1 MAEVA
6 EEQPVPIAMRAGSA
20 AIPGIR
26 QLLLL
31 AGLAA
36 AVALGVAVALWS
48 QSPSYRVL
56 FPNVDASEMGAIT
69 SVLESAA
76 IDYEVEAASGTLL
89 VDGAKLGQAQMLLA
103 GQGLPQSKGV
113 TLESLYDGQGYA
125 TSQFMETKFYTH
137 ALEAKLERI
146 IGSLNTVKAAQV
158 SLGLPKRSAFLR
170 DRKAATAS
178 VVVHLFP
185 GRTLGPGQAKA
196 ITHLV
201 ASSVP
206 DLEAGNITLLDE
218 NSNLL
223 SSQAGEDALGA
234 ATSQFEYKRRLE
246 NALAE
251 NIDTL
256 LVPIMGPGR
265 SRTRVVARLD
275 FTEVEETTER
285 FDPASQV
292 VRSEQTSQ
300 QESKGGL
307 GALGIPGALSNQPPV
322 NALGNRTPPPAD
334 PAADVA
340 DAGGAAAGQGAA
352 AAQAGTPAPE
362 DAVPTSSAREATRNF
377 EVDRTIS
384 RKRAPKGQVERLSVA
399 VVLDYLPPAGSGRN
413 AESVAL
419 TEEQLAEIG
428 GLIREAVGYDEVRGD
443 TLNLI
448 NMPFQAAPAPASV
461 EPPPVWENPWVMD
474 IGKLVL
480 AAIVVLSL
488 VMFVLKPLVQNLLNP
503 PAPVAALPSMDGSG
517 GYPQMQI
524 MPRED
529 PLQIAQNMATN
540 DPKRIAQVVK
550 DWVAADE

>member
-1 MAEVA
+1 MAEV
-6 EEQPVPIAMRAGSA
+6 EDHPTPVVSQGGANG
-20 AIPGIR
+20 IPGIR
-26 QLLLL
+26 QLLILV
-31 AGLAA
+31 GLAA
-36 AVALGVAVALWS
+36 AVAIGVAVALWS
-48 QSPSYRVL
+48 QSPTYRVL
-56 FPNVDASEMGAIT
+56 FPSVDASEMGAIGG
-69 SVLESAA
+69 VLETAG
-76 IDYEVEAASGTLL
+76 IDYRLEGTTGALL
-89 VDGAKLGQAQMLLA
+89 VEGASVNQAQMLLA

-137 ALEAKLERI
+137 ALESKLERI

-170 DRKAATAS
+170 DRKSPTAS
-178 VVVHLFP
+178 VVVHLYP
-185 GRTLGPGQAKA
+185 GRVLEGGQAKA
-196 ITHLV
+196 IVHLV

-206 DLEAGNITLLDE
+206 DLEPANVTLLDE

-223 SSQAGEDALGA
+223 SNQAGDDPLGA
-234 ATSQFEYKRRLE
+234 ATSQFEYRRRLE

-275 FTEVEETTER
+275 FTELEETTER
-285 FDPASQV
+285 FDPTSQV

-300 QESKGGL
+300 QESVGGAL

-322 NALGNRTPPPAD
+322 NALGNPPQQAASGGAV
-334 PAADVA
+334 AAD
-340 DAGGAAAGQGAA
+340 
-352 AAQAGTPAPE
+352 GTTNTAPL
-362 DAVPTSSAREATRNF
+362 PRSSAQDSVLNY

-384 RKRAPKGQVERLSVA
+384 RKRAPRGQVERLSVA
-399 VVLDYLPPAGSGRN
+399 VVLDYLPPQGGERN
-413 AESVAL
+413 AQPVPL
-419 TEEQLAEIG
+419 TEAQLAEIS
-428 GLIREAVGYDEVRGD
+428 GLIREAVGYDESRGD

-448 NMPFQAAPAPASV
+448 NMPFQMPPTPAEAQAPPI
-461 EPPPVWENPWVMD
+461 WENPMVMD

-480 AAIVVLSL
+480 AAVVVLAL
-488 VMFVLKPLVQNLLNP
+488 VMFVLKPLVQNLLQPP
-503 PAPVAALPSMDGSG
+503 PARSPALPLDQIGH
-517 GYPQMQI
+517 PQMQL

-529 PLQIAQNMATN
+529 PLQIAQSMAST

>member
-1 MAEVA
+1 MADTEAVSTA
-6 EEQPVPIAMRAGSA
+6 ISPANRGPGN

-26 QLLLL
+26 QVLLL
-31 AGLAA
+31 AALAG
-36 AVALGVAVALWS
+36 AVAIGVAVALWS

-56 FPNVDASEMGAIT
+56 FPAVDASEMGAIGG
-69 SVLESAA
+69 VLDSAG
-76 IDYEVEAASGTLL
+76 IDYRLDGTTGALL
-89 VDGAKLGQAQMLLA
+89 VDGGSVNRAQMLLA

-137 ALEAKLERI
+137 ALEGKLERI

-158 SLGLPKRSAFLR
+158 SLGLPKPSAFLR
-170 DRKAATAS
+170 DRKSPTAS

-185 GRTLGPGQAKA
+185 GRVLEPGQAKA
-196 ITHLV
+196 IVHLV

-206 DLEAGNITLLDE
+206 GLEPANVTLLDE

-223 SSQAGEDALGA
+223 SGQPGEDVLGA
-234 ATSQFEYKRRLE
+234 ATSQFEYRRRLE

-265 SRTRVVARLD
+265 SRTRVVANLD
-275 FTEVEETTER
+275 FTELEETTER

-300 QESKGGL
+300 QESVGGAL

-322 NALGNRTPPPAD
+322 NAIGNPPQTAQG
-334 PAADVA
+334 
-340 DAGGAAAGQGAA
+340 GGAAAAT
-352 AAQAGTPAPE
+352 GTASAEPLPR
-362 DAVPTSSAREATRNF
+362 SSAQDSILNY

-384 RKRAPKGQVERLSVA
+384 RKRAPRGQLERLSVA
-399 VVLDYLPPAGSGRN
+399 VVLDYLPAPGGGRN
-413 AESVAL
+413 AEPVPL
-419 TEEQLAEIG
+419 TEDQLNEIS
-428 GLIREAVGYDEVRGD
+428 GLIREAVGYDESRGD

-448 NMPFQAAPAPASV
+448 NMPFQAPPLPAEAEAPPI
-461 EPPPVWENPWVMD
+461 WENPLVMD
-474 IGKLVL
+474 AGRLVL
-480 AAIVVLSL
+480 AAVIVLSL
-488 VMFVLKPLVQNLLNP
+488 VVFVLKPLVQNLLQPP
-503 PAPVAALPSMDGSG
+503 PAPAPALPYDQAGH
-517 GYPQMQI
+517 PQMQL
-524 MPRED
+524 MARED
-529 PLQIAQNMATN
+529 PLQIAQNMANT

>member
-1 MAEVA
+1 MAEV
-6 EEQPVPIAMRAGSA
+6 EEQPLPMAARPNAGG
-20 AIPGIR
+20 IPGLR
-26 QLLLL
+26 QGLMLV
-31 AGLAA
+31 GLAA

-48 QSPSYRVL
+48 QTPSYRVL
-56 FPNVDASEMGAIT
+56 FPSVDPSEMGAISGLLETAGIAYEIDGT
-69 SVLESAA
+69 SGA
-76 IDYEVEAASGTLL
+76 LL
-89 VDGAKLGQAQMLLA
+89 VEGASLNQAQMLLA

-113 TLESLYDGQGYA
+113 TLENLYDGQGYA

-137 ALEAKLERI
+137 ALEAKLERV

-170 DRKAATAS
+170 DRKAPTAS

-185 GRTLGPGQAKA
+185 GRILEPGQAKA

-206 DLEAGNITLLDE
+206 DLEPGNVTLLDE

-223 SSQAGEDALGA
+223 SNQAGDDLLGA
-234 ATSQFEYKRRLE
+234 ATSQFEYRRRLE
-246 NALAE
+246 SALAE

-265 SRTRVVARLD
+265 SRTRVVASLD
-275 FTEVEETTER
+275 FTELEETTER

-300 QESKGGL
+300 QESVGGAL

-322 NALGNRTPPPAD
+322 NALGNPPQQQAPAPD
-334 PAADVA
+334 AAVAAD
-340 DAGGAAAGQGAA
+340 GTAA
-352 AAQAGTPAPE
+352 TEPLPR
-362 DAVPTSSAREATRNF
+362 SSAQDSILNY

-384 RKRAPKGQVERLSVA
+384 RKRAPRGQVERLSVA
-399 VVLDYLPPAGSGRN
+399 VVLDYLPAPGGGRN
-413 AESVAL
+413 AEPVPLSA
-419 TEEQLAEIG
+419 EQLAEIE
-428 GLIREAVGYDEVRGD
+428 GLIREAVGYDEARGD

-448 NMPFQAAPAPASV
+448 NMPFQAAPAPVEA
-461 EPPPVWENPWVMD
+461 EPPPIWENPMVMD
-474 IGKLVL
+474 VGKLVL
-480 AAIVVLSL
+480 AAVIVLAL
-488 VMFVLKPLVQNLLNP
+488 VIFVLKPLVQNLLAPP
-503 PAPVAALPSMDGSG
+503 PAPAPALPLDQA
-517 GYPQMQI
+517 GYPQMQL

-529 PLQIAQNMATN
+529 PLQIAQNMATT

>member
-1 MAEVA
+1 MAEA
-6 EEQPVPIAMRAGSA
+6 QQAAMPARGTGGG
-20 AIPGIR
+20 IPGLR
-26 QLLLL
+26 QVLLL
-31 AGLAA
+31 AALAG
-36 AVALGVAVALWS
+36 AVAIGVAVALWS

-56 FPNVDASEMGAIT
+56 FPSIDASEMGAI
-69 SVLESAA
+69 SGVLESAG
-76 IDYEVEAASGTLL
+76 IDYQFDGASGALL
-89 VDGAKLGQAQMLLA
+89 VDGARVNQAQMLLA

-113 TLESLYDGQGYA
+113 TLENLYDGQGYA

-158 SLGLPKRSAFLR
+158 SLGLPKPSAFLR
-170 DRKAATAS
+170 DRKSPTAS

-185 GRTLGPGQAKA
+185 GRVLEPGQAKA
-196 ITHLV
+196 IVHLV

-206 DLEAGNITLLDE
+206 DLEPANVTLLDE

-223 SSQAGEDALGA
+223 SSRAGEDLLGA
-234 ATSQFEYKRRLE
+234 ATSQFEYRRRLE

-265 SRTRVVARLD
+265 SRTRVVASLD
-275 FTEVEETTER
+275 FTELEETTER

-300 QESKGGL
+300 QQSVGGAL
-307 GALGIPGALSNQPPV
+307 GAIGIPGALTNQPPV
-322 NALGNRTPPPAD
+322 NALGNPPQ
-334 PAADVA
+334 AAPGAVA
-340 DAGGAAAGQGAA
+340 AEGAASE
-352 AAQAGTPAPE
+352 T
-362 DAVPTSSAREATRNF
+362 VPRSSAQDSILNY

-384 RKRAPKGQVERLSVA
+384 RKRAPRGQLERLSVA
-399 VVLDYLPPAGSGRN
+399 VVLDYLPAPGGGRN
-413 AESVAL
+413 AEPVPL
-419 TEEQLAEIG
+419 TEEQLAEIS
-428 GLIREAVGYDEVRGD
+428 GLIREAVGYDESRGD

-448 NMPFQAAPAPASV
+448 NMPFQAPPMPAEAEAPPI
-461 EPPPVWENPWVMD
+461 WENPLVMD
-474 IGKLVL
+474 AGRLVL
-480 AAIVVLSL
+480 AALVVLSL
-488 VMFVLKPLVQNLLNP
+488 VIFVLKPLVQNLMQP
-503 PAPVAALPSMDGSG
+503 PAPPPAPALSFDQAGH
-517 GYPQMQI
+517 PQMQL

-529 PLQIAQNMATN
+529 PLLIAQNMANT

>member
-1 MAEVA
+1 MAEA
-6 EEQPVPIAMRAGSA
+6 QEASTPMSARSQGA

-26 QLLLL
+26 QVLLLV
-31 AGLAA
+31 ALAA
-36 AVALGVAVALWS
+36 AVAVGVAIALWS

-56 FPNVDASEMGAIT
+56 FPSVDASEMGPIGG
-69 SVLESAA
+69 VLEGAGIEYRFDA
-76 IDYEVEAASGTLL
+76 GSGALM
-89 VDGAKLGQAQMLLA
+89 VDGASVSRAQMLLA

-137 ALEAKLERI
+137 ALESKLERI

-158 SLGLPKRSAFLR
+158 SLGLPKPSAFLR
-170 DRKAATAS
+170 DRKSPTAS

-185 GRTLGPGQAKA
+185 GRVLEPGQAKA
-196 ITHLV
+196 VVHLV

-206 DLEAGNITLLDE
+206 DLEPANVTLLDE

-223 SSQAGEDALGA
+223 SSQPGEDVLGA
-234 ATSQFEYKRRLE
+234 ATSQFEYRRRLE

-275 FTEVEETTER
+275 FTELEETTER

-300 QESKGGL
+300 QESVGGTL

-322 NALGNRTPPPAD
+322 NALGNPPRN
-334 PAADVA
+334 AAP
-340 DAGGAAAGQGAA
+340 GAA
-352 AAQAGTPAPE
+352 AATGTVEREPLPR
-362 DAVPTSSAREATRNF
+362 SSAQDSILNY

-384 RKRAPKGQVERLSVA
+384 RKRAPRGELERLSVA
-399 VVLDYLPPAGSGRN
+399 VVLDYLPAPGGGRN
-413 AESVAL
+413 AEPVPLS
-419 TEEQLAEIG
+419 EDQLNEIS
-428 GLIREAVGYDEVRGD
+428 GLIREAVGYDESRGD

-448 NMPFQAAPAPASV
+448 NMPFQAPPLPMEA
-461 EPPPVWENPWVMD
+461 EPPPVWENPMVMD
-474 IGKLVL
+474 AGKLVL
-480 AAIVVLSL
+480 AAVVVLSL
-488 VMFVLKPLVQNLLNP
+488 VIFVLKPLVQNLLQPP
-503 PAPVAALPSMDGSG
+503 PAPAPALPYDQAGH
-517 GYPQMQI
+517 PQMHL

-529 PLQIAQNMATN
+529 PLQIAQNMANT

>member
-1 MAEVA
+1 MAEV
-6 EEQPVPIAMRAGSA
+6 EEQSLVTPSQRDAGG
-20 AIPGIR
+20 IPGMR
-26 QLLLL
+26 QGLLLV
-31 AGLAA
+31 GLAV
-36 AVALGVAVALWS
+36 AVAIGVAVALWS

-56 FPNVDASEMGAIT
+56 FPSIDPSEMGAI
-69 SVLESAA
+69 SSALETAGIA
-76 IDYEVEAASGTLL
+76 YEIDSASGALL
-89 VDGAKLGQAQMLLA
+89 VEGSSITQAQMLLA

-113 TLESLYDGQGYA
+113 TLENLYEGQGYA

-137 ALEAKLERI
+137 ALEAKLERV

-170 DRKAATAS
+170 DRKAPTAS

-185 GRTLGPGQAKA
+185 GRILEPGQAKA

-206 DLEAGNITLLDE
+206 DLEPGNVTLLDE

-223 SSQAGEDALGA
+223 SSQGSDDLLGA
-234 ATSQFEYKRRLE
+234 ATSQFEYRQRLE

-265 SRTRVVARLD
+265 SRTRVVANLD
-275 FTEVEETTER
+275 FTELEETTER

-300 QESKGGL
+300 QESVGAAL

-322 NALGNRTPPPAD
+322 NAIGNPPQQPAV
-334 PAADVA
+334 AAD
-340 DAGGAAAGQGAA
+340 GTTAAE
-352 AAQAGTPAPE
+352 PLPR
-362 DAVPTSSAREATRNF
+362 SSAQDSVLNY

-384 RKRAPKGQVERLSVA
+384 RKRAPRGQVERLSVA
-399 VVLDYLPPAGSGRN
+399 VVLDYLPAPGGGRN
-413 AESVAL
+413 AEPVPL
-419 TEEQLAEIG
+419 TDEQLAEIG
-428 GLIREAVGYDEVRGD
+428 GLIREAVGYDETRGD

-448 NMPFQAAPAPASV
+448 NMPFQAAPTPVEAEAP
-461 EPPPVWENPWVMD
+461 PIWENPMVMD

-480 AAIVVLSL
+480 AAVIVLSL
-488 VMFVLKPLVQNLLNP
+488 VIFVLKPLVQNLLQPP
-503 PAPVAALPSMDGSG
+503 PAPTPALPMDHA
-517 GYPQMQI
+517 GYPQMQL

-529 PLQIAQNMATN
+529 PMQIAQNMAST

>member
-1 MAEVA
+1 MAEV
-6 EEQPVPIAMRAGSA
+6 EEQPLPLAARPGSGS
-20 AIPGIR
+20 IPGLR
-26 QLLLL
+26 QGLTLV
-31 AGLAA
+31 GLAA

-56 FPNVDASEMGAIT
+56 FPSIDPSEMGAI
-69 SVLESAA
+69 SGVLESAGIA
-76 IDYEVEAASGTLL
+76 YEIDNTSGALL
-89 VDGAKLGQAQMLLA
+89 VDSASVNQAQLLLA

-113 TLESLYDGQGYA
+113 TLANLYDGQGYA

-137 ALEAKLERI
+137 ALEAKLERT

-170 DRKAATAS
+170 DRKAPTAS

-185 GRTLGPGQAKA
+185 GRILEPGQAKA

-206 DLEAGNITLLDE
+206 DLEPGNVTLLDE

-223 SSQAGEDALGA
+223 SNQAGEDLLGA
-234 ATSQFEYKRRLE
+234 ATSQFEYRRRLE
-246 NALAE
+246 SALAE

-265 SRTRVVARLD
+265 SRTRVVASLD
-275 FTEVEETTER
+275 FTELEETTER

-300 QESKGGL
+300 QESVGGAL

-322 NALGNRTPPPAD
+322 NALGNPPQQAAD
-334 PAADVA
+334 PAADP
-340 DAGGAAAGQGAA
+340 AAADGTAPA
-352 AAQAGTPAPE
+352 EPLPRSTAQ
-362 DAVPTSSAREATRNF
+362 DSILNY

-384 RKRAPKGQVERLSVA
+384 RKRAPRGQVERLSVA
-399 VVLDYLPPAGSGRN
+399 VVLDYLPAAGGGRN
-413 AESVAL
+413 AEPVPL
-419 TEEQLAEIG
+419 TAEQLAEIQ
-428 GLIREAVGYDEVRGD
+428 GLIREAVGYDEARGD

-448 NMPFQAAPAPASV
+448 NMPFQAAPAPA
-461 EPPPVWENPWVMD
+461 ELEAPPIWENPLVMD

-480 AAIVVLSL
+480 AAVIVLAL
-488 VMFVLKPLVQNLLNP
+488 VIFVLKPLVQTLLAPP
-503 PAPVAALPSMDGSG
+503 PAPAPALPLDQA
-517 GYPQMQI
+517 GYPQMQL

-529 PLQIAQNMATN
+529 PLQIAQNMATT

>member
-1 MAEVA
+1 MAEV
-6 EEQPVPIAMRAGSA
+6 EEQPLPLASRPNAGG
-20 AIPGIR
+20 IPGMR
-26 QLLLL
+26 QGLILV
-31 AGLAA
+31 GLAA
-36 AVALGVAVALWS
+36 AVAIGVAVALWS

-56 FPNVDASEMGAIT
+56 FPSIDPSEMGAIS
-69 SVLESAA
+69 SVLETAGIA
-76 IDYEVEAASGTLL
+76 YEIDGGSGALL
-89 VDGAKLGQAQMLLA
+89 VESASLSQAQMLLA

-113 TLESLYDGQGYA
+113 TLENLYDGQGYA

-137 ALEAKLERI
+137 ALESKLERI

-170 DRKAATAS
+170 DRKAPTAS

-185 GRTLGPGQAKA
+185 GRILEGGQAKA

-206 DLEAGNITLLDE
+206 DLEPNNVTLLDE

-223 SSQAGEDALGA
+223 SNQGADDLLGA
-234 ATSQFEYKRRLE
+234 ATSQFEYRRRLE

-265 SRTRVVARLD
+265 ARTRVVASLD
-275 FTEVEETTER
+275 FTELEETTER

-300 QESKGGL
+300 QESVGGAL

-322 NALGNRTPPPAD
+322 NALGNPPQ
-334 PAADVA
+334 PAADGTVA
-340 DAGGAAAGQGAA
+340 AD
-352 AAQAGTPAPE
+352 GTANAEPLPR
-362 DAVPTSSAREATRNF
+362 SSAQDAILNY

-384 RKRAPKGQVERLSVA
+384 RKRAPRGQVERLSVA
-399 VVLDYLPPAGSGRN
+399 VVLDYLPAPGGGRN
-413 AESVAL
+413 AEPVPLS
-419 TEEQLAEIG
+419 EEQLAEIG
-428 GLIREAVGYDEVRGD
+428 GLIREAVGYDENRGD

-448 NMPFQAAPAPASV
+448 NMPFQTAPAPV
-461 EPPPVWENPWVMD
+461 EAEPAPIWENPMVMD

-480 AAIVVLSL
+480 AAVIVLSL
-488 VMFVLKPLVQNLLNP
+488 VIFVLKPLVQNLLQPP
-503 PAPVAALPSMDGSG
+503 PAPTSALPLDQA
-517 GYPQMQI
+517 GYPQMQL

-529 PLQIAQNMATN
+529 PMQIAQNMATT

>member
-1 MAEVA
+1 MAEV
-6 EEQPVPIAMRAGSA
+6 EEQPLPMAARPGSGS
-20 AIPGIR
+20 IPGMR
-26 QLLLL
+26 QGLILV
-31 AGLAA
+31 GLAA
-36 AVALGVAVALWS
+36 AVAIGVAVALWS

-56 FPNVDASEMGAIT
+56 FPSIDPSEIGAI
-69 SVLESAA
+69 SGVLETAGIA
-76 IDYEVEAASGTLL
+76 YEIDNTTGALL
-89 VDGAKLGQAQMLLA
+89 VDAGSLNQAQMLLA

-113 TLESLYDGQGYA
+113 TLENLYDGQGYA

-137 ALEAKLERI
+137 ALEGKLERI

-170 DRKAATAS
+170 DRKAPTAS

-185 GRTLGPGQAKA
+185 GRILEPGQAKA

-206 DLEAGNITLLDE
+206 DLEPGNVTLLDE

-223 SSQAGEDALGA
+223 SNQAGDDPLGA
-234 ATSQFEYKRRLE
+234 ATSQFEYRRRLE

-265 SRTRVVARLD
+265 SRTRVVANLD
-275 FTEVEETTER
+275 FTELEETTER

-300 QESKGGL
+300 QESVGGAL

-322 NALGNRTPPPAD
+322 NALGNPPQAAPPPV
-334 PAADVA
+334 AADGTVAVA
-340 DAGGAAAGQGAA
+340 DAE
-352 AAQAGTPAPE
+352 P
-362 DAVPTSSAREATRNF
+362 VPRSSAQDAILNY

-384 RKRAPKGQVERLSVA
+384 RKRAPRGQVERLSVA
-399 VVLDYLPPAGSGRN
+399 VVLDYLPPADGGRN
-413 AESVAL
+413 AEPVPL
-419 TEEQLAEIG
+419 TDAQLAEIQ
-428 GLIREAVGYDEVRGD
+428 GLIREAVGYDESRGD

-448 NMPFQAAPAPASV
+448 NMPFQAPPTPAEAEPAPL
-461 EPPPVWENPWVMD
+461 WENPLVMD

-480 AAIVVLSL
+480 AAVIVLSL
-488 VMFVLKPLVQNLLNP
+488 VIFVLKPLVQNLLQPP
-503 PAPVAALPSMDGSG
+503 PAPTPALPLDQAGF
-517 GYPQMQI
+517 PQMQL

-529 PLQIAQNMATN
+529 PLQIAQNMATT

>member
-1 MAEVA
+1 MAEV
-6 EEQPVPIAMRAGSA
+6 EEQPLPMASRPNQGG
-20 AIPGIR
+20 IPGLR
-26 QLLLL
+26 QGLLLL
-31 AGLAA
+31 GLAA

-56 FPNVDASEMGAIT
+56 FPSIDPSEMGAI
-69 SVLESAA
+69 SGVLETAGIA
-76 IDYEVEAASGTLL
+76 YEIDSTSGALL
-89 VDGAKLGQAQMLLA
+89 VESARLNQAQMLLA

-113 TLESLYDGQGYA
+113 TLENLYDGQGYA

-137 ALEAKLERI
+137 ALEGKLERI

-170 DRKAATAS
+170 DRKAPTAS

-185 GRTLGPGQAKA
+185 GRILEPGQAKA

-206 DLEAGNITLLDE
+206 DLEPSNVTLLDE

-223 SSQAGEDALGA
+223 SNQADDDLLGA
-234 ATSQFEYKRRLE
+234 ATSQFEYRRRLE

-265 SRTRVVARLD
+265 SRTRVVANLD
-275 FTEVEETTER
+275 FTELEETTER

-292 VRSEQTSQ
+292 VRSEQSSQ
-300 QESKGGL
+300 QESIGGAL

-322 NALGNRTPPPAD
+322 NALGNPPQQQAP
-334 PAADVA
+334 
-340 DAGGAAAGQGAA
+340 GAAGAA
-352 AAQAGTPAPE
+352 GAEGTVAAEPLPRSTAQ
-362 DAVPTSSAREATRNF
+362 DSILNY

-384 RKRAPKGQVERLSVA
+384 RKRAPRGRVERLSVA
-399 VVLDYLPPAGSGRN
+399 VVLDYLPPAGGGRN
-413 AESVAL
+413 AEPVPL
-419 TEEQLAEIG
+419 TAEQLAEIQ
-428 GLIREAVGYDEVRGD
+428 GLIREAVGYDESRGD

-448 NMPFQAAPAPASV
+448 NMPFQAAPTPV
-461 EPPPVWENPWVMD
+461 EAEPSPIWENPLVLD

-480 AAIVVLSL
+480 AAVIVLSL
-488 VMFVLKPLVQNLLNP
+488 VIFVLKPLVQNLLTP
-503 PAPVAALPSMDGSG
+503 QQAPAPALPLDQA
-517 GYPQMQI
+517 GYPQMQL

-529 PLQIAQNMATN
+529 PLQIAQNMAST

>member
-6 EEQPVPIAMRAGSA
+6 EASAMPVSARAGTT

-26 QLLLL
+26 QILLL

-56 FPNVDASEMGAIT
+56 FPSIDASEVGAIA
-69 SVLESAA
+69 SVLESAG
-76 IDYEVEAASGTLL
+76 IDYEVDAASGSLL
-89 VDGAKLGQAQMLLA
+89 VEGSKVSQAQMLLA

-113 TLESLYDGQGYA
+113 TLENLYDGQGYA

-170 DRKAATAS
+170 DRKASTAS

-185 GRTLGPGQAKA
+185 GRTLEPGQAKA
-196 ITHLV
+196 IIHLV

-206 DLEAGNITLLDE
+206 DLEAGNVTLLDE

-223 SSQAGEDALGA
+223 SSQAGADMLGA

-246 NALAE
+246 SALAE

-300 QESKGGL
+300 QESTGLL
-307 GALGIPGALSNQPPV
+307 GAVGIPGALSNQPPV
-322 NALGNRTPPPAD
+322 NALGNRAPPPAD
-334 PAADVA
+334 PGAPAAP
-340 DAGGAAAGQGAA
+340 QGAA
-352 AAQAGTPAPE
+352 VATNEESSPK
-362 DAVPTSSAREATRNF
+362 SSAREATRNF

-384 RKRAPKGQVERLSVA
+384 RKRAPRGQVERLSVA
-399 VVLDYLPPAGSGRN
+399 VVLDYLPPAGGGRN
-413 AESVAL
+413 AEPVPL
-419 TEEQLAEIG
+419 TEAQLAEIG
-428 GLIREAVGYDEVRGD
+428 GLIREAVGYDEARGD
-443 TLNLI
+443 TVNLI
-448 NMPFQAAPAPASV
+448 NMPFQVAPAPAAL
-461 EPPPVWENPWVMD
+461 EPPPIWENPMVMD
-474 IGKLVL
+474 IGKLLL
-480 AAIVVLSL
+480 AAVVVLTL
-488 VMFVLKPLVQNLLNP
+488 VLVVLKPLVHNLLQP
-503 PAPVAALPSMDGSG
+503 PAAQSTQHTAMDGA
-517 GYPQMQI
+517 GYQMQMI
-524 MPRED
+524 PRED
-529 PLQIAQNMATN
+529 PMQIAHNMATN

>member
-1 MAEVA
+1 MAEV
-6 EEQPVPIAMRAGSA
+6 EEQPLPTTSRPVAGG
-20 AIPGIR
+20 IPGFR
-26 QLLLL
+26 QGLLLV
-31 AGLAA
+31 GLAA
-36 AVALGVAVALWS
+36 AVAIGVAVALWS

-56 FPNVDASEMGAIT
+56 FPSIDPSEMGAI
-69 SVLESAA
+69 SGVLESAGIA
-76 IDYEVEAASGTLL
+76 YEIDGSSGALL
-89 VDGAKLGQAQMLLA
+89 VEGASLSQAQMLLA

-113 TLESLYDGQGYA
+113 TLENLYDGQGYS

-170 DRKAATAS
+170 DRKAPTAS

-185 GRTLGPGQAKA
+185 GRILEPGQAKA

-206 DLEAGNITLLDE
+206 DLEPSNVTLLDE

-223 SSQAGEDALGA
+223 SNQAADDLLGA
-234 ATSQFEYKRRLE
+234 ATSQFEYRRRLE

-265 SRTRVVARLD
+265 SRTRVVANLD
-275 FTEVEETTER
+275 FTELEETTER

-300 QESKGGL
+300 QESVGGTL

-322 NALGNRTPPPAD
+322 NALGNPPQQV
-334 PAADVA
+334 PAAGGTVQANGTVA
-340 DAGGAAAGQGAA
+340 
-352 AAQAGTPAPE
+352 TEPLPR
-362 DAVPTSSAREATRNF
+362 SSAQDAILNY

-384 RKRAPKGQVERLSVA
+384 RKRAPRGQVERLSVA
-399 VVLDYLPPAGSGRN
+399 VVLDYLPAPGGGRN
-413 AESVAL
+413 AEPVPL
-419 TEEQLAEIG
+419 TEEQLTEIG
-428 GLIREAVGYDEVRGD
+428 GLIREAVGYDESRGD

-448 NMPFQAAPAPASV
+448 NMPFQAAPTPVEA
-461 EPPPVWENPWVMD
+461 EPPPLWENPLVMD
-474 IGKLVL
+474 VGKLLL
-480 AAIVVLSL
+480 AAVIVLSL
-488 VMFVLKPLVQNLLNP
+488 VIFVLKPLVQHLLQP
-503 PAPVAALPSMDGSG
+503 PPTPTSALPLDHA
-517 GYPQMQI
+517 GYPQMQL

-529 PLQIAQNMATN
+529 PMQIAQNMATT

>member
-1 MAEVA
+1 MAEV
-6 EEQPVPIAMRAGSA
+6 EEQPLAMA
-20 AIPGIR
+20 ARPTPGGIPGLR
-26 QLLLL
+26 QGLLLI
-31 AGLAA
+31 GLAV
-36 AVALGVAVALWS
+36 AVAIGVAVALWS

-56 FPNVDASEMGAIT
+56 FPSIDPSEMGAI
-69 SVLESAA
+69 SGVLETAGIA
-76 IDYEVEAASGTLL
+76 YEIDNATGALL
-89 VDGAKLGQAQMLLA
+89 VDSGSLNQAQMLLA

-113 TLESLYDGQGYA
+113 TLENLYDGQGYA

-137 ALEAKLERI
+137 ALESKLERV
-146 IGSLNTVKAAQV
+146 IGSLNTVKSAQV

-170 DRKAATAS
+170 DRKSPTAS

-185 GRTLGPGQAKA
+185 GRVLEPGQAKA

-206 DLEAGNITLLDE
+206 DLEPGNVTLLDE

-223 SSQAGEDALGA
+223 SNQAGEDLLGA
-234 ATSQFEYKRRLE
+234 ATSQFEYRRRLE

-265 SRTRVVARLD
+265 SRTRVVASLD
-275 FTEVEETTER
+275 FTELEETTER

-300 QESKGGL
+300 QQSVGGAL

-322 NALGNRTPPPAD
+322 NALGNPP
-334 PAADVA
+334 
-340 DAGGAAAGQGAA
+340 QQAA
-352 AAQAGTPAPE
+352 AAQANGAGAADGTTAAEP
-362 DAVPTSSAREATRNF
+362 VPRSSAQDSILNY

-384 RKRAPKGQVERLSVA
+384 RKRAPRGQVERLSVA
-399 VVLDYLPPAGSGRN
+399 VVLDYLPPAGGGRN
-413 AESVAL
+413 AESVPL
-419 TEEQLAEIG
+419 TEEQLAEIR
-428 GLIREAVGYDEVRGD
+428 GLIREAVGYDESRGD

-448 NMPFQAAPAPASV
+448 NMPFQAAPTPAEV
-461 EPPPVWENPWVMD
+461 EPPPIWENPLVMD

-480 AAIVVLSL
+480 AAVIVLTL
-488 VMFVLKPLVQNLLNP
+488 VIFVLKPLVQNLMQPP
-503 PAPVAALPSMDGSG
+503 PASSPALPFDQS
-517 GYPQMQI
+517 GYPQMQL

-529 PLQIAQNMATN
+529 PLQIAQNMATT

>member
-1 MAEVA
+1 MAEV
-6 EEQPVPIAMRAGSA
+6 EDQPLPVIGQSSTAG
-20 AIPGIR
+20 IPGMR
-26 QLLLL
+26 QALILI
-31 AGLAA
+31 GLAL
-36 AVALGVAVALWS
+36 AVAIGVAVALWS

-56 FPNVDASEMGAIT
+56 FPSIDPSEMGAISGALET
-69 SVLESAA
+69 AGIAYEIDGSSGALLVESA
-76 IDYEVEAASGTLL
+76 SLN
-89 VDGAKLGQAQMLLA
+89 QAQMLLA

-113 TLESLYDGQGYA
+113 TLENLYDGQGYA

-137 ALEAKLERI
+137 ALESKLERI
-146 IGSLNTVKAAQV
+146 IGSLNTVKAAQI

-170 DRKAATAS
+170 DRKAPTAS

-185 GRTLGPGQAKA
+185 GRILEPGQAKA

-206 DLEAGNITLLDE
+206 DLEPGNVTLLDE

-223 SSQAGEDALGA
+223 SNQGGDDLLGA
-234 ATSQFEYKRRLE
+234 ATSQFEYRRRLE
-246 NALAE
+246 SALAE

-265 SRTRVVARLD
+265 SRTRVVASLD
-275 FTEVEETTER
+275 FTEFEETTER

-300 QESKGGL
+300 QESVGGAL

-322 NALGNRTPPPAD
+322 NALGNPPQQQA
-334 PAADVA
+334 PAADGTVA
-340 DAGGAAAGQGAA
+340 AD
-352 AAQAGTPAPE
+352 GTAIAEPLPR
-362 DAVPTSSAREATRNF
+362 SSAQDAILNY

-384 RKRAPKGQVERLSVA
+384 RKRAPRGQVERLSVA
-399 VVLDYLPPAGSGRN
+399 VVLDYMPAAGGGRN
-413 AESVAL
+413 AEPVPL
-419 TEEQLAEIG
+419 TEEQLAEIE
-428 GLIREAVGYDEVRGD
+428 GLIREAVGYDETRGD

-448 NMPFQAAPAPASV
+448 NMPFQAAPAPTEA
-461 EPPPVWENPWVMD
+461 EAPPIWENPMVMD

-480 AAIVVLSL
+480 AAVIVLSL
-488 VMFVLKPLVQNLLNP
+488 VIFVLKPLVQNLLNP
-503 PAPVAALPSMDGSG
+503 PPAPAPALPLDQA
-517 GYPQMQI
+517 GYPQMQL

-529 PLQIAQNMATN
+529 PMQIAQNMAST

>member
-1 MAEVA
+1 MAEV
-6 EEQPVPIAMRAGSA
+6 EEQPLPMAGRPSQGG
-20 AIPGIR
+20 IPGLR
-26 QLLLL
+26 QGLLLL
-31 AGLAA
+31 GLAA
-36 AVALGVAVALWS
+36 AVAVGVAVALWS
-48 QSPSYRVL
+48 QNPSYRVL
-56 FPNVDASEMGAIT
+56 FPNIDPSEMGAI
-69 SVLESAA
+69 SGVLETAGIA
-76 IDYEVEAASGTLL
+76 YEIDGTSGALL
-89 VDGAKLGQAQMLLA
+89 VDSARVNQAQMLLA

-113 TLESLYDGQGYA
+113 TLENLYDGQGYA

-170 DRKAATAS
+170 DRKAPTAS

-185 GRTLGPGQAKA
+185 GRILESGQAKA

-206 DLEAGNITLLDE
+206 DLEPSNVTLLDE

-223 SSQAGEDALGA
+223 SNQADDDLLGA
-234 ATSQFEYKRRLE
+234 ATSQFEYRRRLE

-265 SRTRVVARLD
+265 SRTRVVASLD
-275 FTEVEETTER
+275 FTELEETTER

-292 VRSEQTSQ
+292 IRSEQSSQ
-300 QESKGGL
+300 QESIGGAL

-322 NALGNRTPPPAD
+322 NALGNPPQQQT
-334 PAADVA
+334 PAAA
-340 DAGGAAAGQGAA
+340 DAAGAEGAVAAEPLPRST
-352 AAQAGTPAPE
+352 AQ
-362 DAVPTSSAREATRNF
+362 DSILNY

-384 RKRAPKGQVERLSVA
+384 RKRAPRGQVERLSVA
-399 VVLDYLPPAGSGRN
+399 VVLDYLPPVGGGRN
-413 AESVAL
+413 AEPVPL
-419 TEEQLAEIG
+419 TAEQLAEIQ
-428 GLIREAVGYDEVRGD
+428 GLIREAVGYDESRGD

-448 NMPFQAAPAPASV
+448 NMPFQAAPAPVEA
-461 EPPPVWENPWVMD
+461 EPPPIWENPLVMD

-480 AAIVVLSL
+480 AAVIVLSL
-488 VMFVLKPLVQNLLNP
+488 VIFVLKPLVQNLLTPP
-503 PAPVAALPSMDGSG
+503 PAPAPALPLDQA
-517 GYPQMQI
+517 GYPQMQL

-529 PLQIAQNMATN
+529 PLQIAQNMAST

>member
-1 MAEVA
+1 MAEV
-6 EEQPVPIAMRAGSA
+6 EEHHGPGPARMGA
-20 AIPGIR
+20 ATIPGMR
-26 QLLLL
+26 QILVLM
-31 AGLAA
+31 GLAA
-36 AVALGVAVALWS
+36 AVALGVAIALWS

-56 FPNVDASEMGAIT
+56 FPNVDPGEMGAIT
-69 SVLESAA
+69 SVLDSAA
-76 IDYEVEAASGTLL
+76 IDYELDAGGGALL
-89 VDGAKLGQAQMLLA
+89 VDGSKVSQAQMLLA

-125 TSQFMETKFYTH
+125 TSQFMETRFYTH
-137 ALEAKLERI
+137 ALEAKLERV

-170 DRKAATAS
+170 IRKEATAS

-185 GRTLGPGQAKA
+185 GRTLESGQARA
-196 ITHLV
+196 IVHMV

-206 DLEAGNITLLDE
+206 DLEAGNVTLLDE
-218 NSNLL
+218 NSTLL

-234 ATSQFEYKRRLE
+234 ATSQFEYRQRME

-265 SRTRVVARLD
+265 SRTRVVAKLD

-300 QESKGGL
+300 QESTGAL

-334 PAADVA
+334 PAAP
-340 DAGGAAAGQGAA
+340 GTGQAA
-352 AAQAGTPAPE
+352 AADDAPAEEPLPRST
-362 DAVPTSSAREATRNF
+362 ASEATRNF

-384 RKRAPKGQVERLSVA
+384 RRRGPRGEVERLSVA
-399 VVLDYLPPAGSGRN
+399 VVLDYLPPIGGGRN

-419 TEEQLAEIG
+419 TENQLAEIG
-428 GLIREAVGYDEVRGD
+428 GLIREAVGYDESRGD

-448 NMPFQAAPAPASV
+448 NMPFQVPPTPAEL
-461 EPPPVWENPWVMD
+461 EPPPIWENPLVMD

-480 AAIVVLSL
+480 AALVVLAL
-488 VMFVLKPLVQNLLNP
+488 VMFVLRPLIQSLLHPP
-503 PAPVAALPSMDGSG
+503 PAPIPALPGMDAAG
-517 GYPQMQI
+517 GYPQMQA
-524 MPRED
+524 MARED